1 MAIVVRCIKA
11 AVVIVLKES
20 IKGGRYFPEPQ
31 GHTREVS
38 PPVDLTVST
47 KGFYPLGPNE
57 WLAGV
62 AIY

>member
-1 MAIVVRCIKA
+1 M
-11 AVVIVLKES
+11 IVLKAS
-20 IKGGRYFPEPQ
+20 IKQGRYFPEPQ

-57 WLAGV
+57 WLAGA